1 MPEPSALMPT
11 RKAFLKEILMSGI
24 KLIRYVAWAAVAVL
38 AVASGV
44 LVYKQTAGNSNSG
57 ALIEP
62 LAAIGGPFE
71 LVDGSG
77 ETVTDKTFAGKP
89 TVLFFGFTFCPDVC
103 PTTLAELQ
111 GWMAELGP
119 DADKLNYAFVT
130 VDPERDTPEV
140 MRDYVWA
147 FDKRIVPLSGS
158 REQIDAML
166 KAYRV
171 YAKKVPL
178 DDGDYTMDHS
188 AAIYLMDA
196 DNKFVGTIAYQ
207 EDEETA
213 LGKLRKLIA
222 NGPASS

>member
-1 MPEPSALMPT
+1 
-11 RKAFLKEILMSGI
+11 MSGL
-24 KLIRYVAWAAVAVL
+24 KLFRIAAWVAVAAL
-38 AVASGV
+38 AVVSGV
-44 LVYKQTAGNSNSG
+44 LVYQQTAGNKNGGS
-57 ALIEP
+57 LIEP

-71 LVDGSG
+71 LVNGSG

-89 TVLFFGFTFCPDVC
+89 LVIFFGFTFCPDVC
-103 PTTLAELQ
+103 PTTLSELQ
-111 GWMAELGP
+111 GWMETLGA

-147 FDKRIVPLSGS
+147 FDKRITPLTGS

-171 YAKKVPL
+171 YSKKVPL

-188 AAIYLMDA
+188 AGIYLMDA
-196 DNKFVGTIAYQ
+196 NNKFVGTISYNEA
-207 EDEETA
+207 EETA
-213 LGKLRKLIA
+213 LKKLQRLIENA
-222 NGPASS
+222 PASS

>member
-1 MPEPSALMPT
+1 
-11 RKAFLKEILMSGI
+11 MSGL
-24 KLIRYVAWAAVAVL
+24 KLFRYVAWAAVAVL
-38 AVASGV
+38 AVASGF
-44 LVYKQTAGNSNSG
+44 LVYQQTAENKNSG

-71 LVDGSG
+71 LVSGTG

-103 PTTLAELQ
+103 PTTLSELQ
-111 GWMAELGP
+111 GWMAALDG

-130 VDPERDTPEV
+130 VDPERDTPDV

-147 FDKRIVPLSGS
+147 FDKRITPLTGS
-158 REQIDAML
+158 RKQIDAMI

-188 AAIYLMDA
+188 AAVYLMDA
-196 DNKFVGTIAYQ
+196 DNRFVGTIAYG
-207 EDEETA
+207 EAEENA
-213 LGKLRKLIA
+213 LKKLRRMIENA
-222 NGPASS
+222 PASS

>member
-1 MPEPSALMPT
+1 
-11 RKAFLKEILMSGI
+11 MSGL
-24 KLIRYVAWAAVAVL
+24 KLFRYVAWAAVAVL
-38 AVASGV
+38 ACVSGY
-44 LVYKQTAGNSNSG
+44 LVYQQTAGNQNSG

-71 LVDGSG
+71 LVSGSG
-77 ETVTDKTFAGKP
+77 ETVSDKTLAGKP

-103 PTTLAELQ
+103 PTTLSELQ
-111 GWMAELGP
+111 GWMEALGP

-130 VDPERDTPEV
+130 VDPERDTPDV

-147 FDKRIVPLSGS
+147 FDKRILPLTGS
-158 REQIDAML
+158 REQVDAML

-188 AAIYLMDA
+188 AAVYLMNA
-196 DNKFVGTIAYQ
+196 DNKFVGTIAYG
-207 EDEETA
+207 EAEENA
-213 LGKLRKLIA
+213 MKKLERLIA
-222 NGPASS
+222 TAPTSS

>member
-1 MPEPSALMPT
+1 
-11 RKAFLKEILMSGI
+11 MSGL
-24 KLIRYVAWAAVAVL
+24 KLFRYVAWAAVAVL
-38 AVASGV
+38 AVVSGY
-44 LVYKQTAGNSNSG
+44 LVYQQTAGNQNSG

-71 LVDGSG
+71 LVSGSG
-77 ETVTDKTFAGKP
+77 ETVSDKTLAGKP

-111 GWMAELGP
+111 GWMEALGP
-119 DADKLNYAFVT
+119 EADKLNYAFVT
-130 VDPERDTPEV
+130 VDPERDTPDV

-147 FDKRIVPLSGS
+147 FDKRILPLTGS

-188 AAIYLMDA
+188 AAVYLMNA
-196 DNKFVGTIAYQ
+196 DNKFVGTIAYG
-207 EDEETA
+207 EAEENA
-213 LGKLRKLIA
+213 LKKLQRLIA
-222 NGPASS
+222 SAPASS